1 MSAISSTSSST
12 GEGTRGRPFTIYP
25 VPAPALSYE
34 VIDRREALIKSLD
47 SWDYVAM
54 RAVAGNDSPAQVRYK
69 LLRGLTTSQSTAKG
83 RK

>member
-1 MSAISSTSSST
+1 MQSASSAS
-12 GEGTRGRPFTIYP
+12 GEDTRRPFTINP

-54 RAVAGNDSPAQVRYK
+54 RAMAGNDSPAKVRYK
-69 LLRGLTTSQSTAKG
+69 LLRGLTTSQSAAKE